1 MALKTYIYIAW
12 LTVAA
17 GQPLAMAAQPL
28 TEAVDALEALFG
40 KHAGVR
46 RTQTKGLCA
55 KGVFTGTAEGRA
67 LSKATAFS
75 GAPLPAVIRFSVGGG
90 NPKASDKSRSTRGLS
105 LKMDLPDGAVWMQAN
120 LSAPVYFVKDPADF
134 ARFVRSRVPD
144 QATGKPDSARL
155 NAFNLAHPESLR
167 QGKYL
172 AERGAPA
179 SYVTTPYWGVNAFVF
194 LAPDDQRR
202 FVRWR
207 FEPDAGEQRL
217 SDEQSAQLPD
227 DFLEAELKAR
237 LTKGPASFR
246 FVVQLAEES
255 DDPNDPTVA
264 WPEQRRQVTAGH
276 LVIHSLAESSS
287 CEPVFFN
294 PLALPDG
301 IEPSKDPVLLA
312 RPAAYGI
319 SFGRRMAE
327 RP

>member
-194 LAPDDQRR
+194 RAPDDQRR

-264 WPEQRRQVTAGH
+264 WPEQRRQVTAGR
-276 LVIHSLAESSS
+276 LVIQSLAESSS

-319 SFGRRMAE
+319 SFGRRTAE